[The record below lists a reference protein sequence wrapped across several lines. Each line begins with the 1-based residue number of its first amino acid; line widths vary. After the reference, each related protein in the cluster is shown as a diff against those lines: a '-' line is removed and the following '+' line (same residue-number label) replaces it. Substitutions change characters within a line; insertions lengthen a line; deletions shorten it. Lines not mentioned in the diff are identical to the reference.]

1 MEYISLTNLQN
12 TYQSPNGYVKKD
24 EDEIRLNGIYPQ
36 NVLDF
41 TIPDISN
48 IIPVD
53 NTKLRFIIALYTNRI
68 DNDFIGYYTSVQ
80 FYNDLIVS
88 INENNPYFI
97 NSALREEFITKIYVD
112 NLLTIHNKQSVLE
125 KQIGVEMRLNLFYN
139 IDGIPDYNKLIQY
152 IDWLVSPSELD
163 EVEDSGVLPA
173 SKISDYSLGKY
184 NYDTNE
190 WGRIDI
196 VNKEIKI
203 QDIKDELSQI
213 DNDIAIIEA
222 FVRNPTEN
230 RPKLGSFIAA
240 TIGVNGVLALA
251 SGPAGFV
258 NLVKSIFSGVGAYQN
273 AKTNEE
279 RELLN
284 YLNKLKIELNRLRE
298 RKIMLTEELRKLES

>member
-251 SGPAGFV
+251 AGPVGFV